1 MPQIDIIHMAVRR
14 ALEKQGW
21 RLVTEHLYLEEGG
34 YSVYIDLALERDD
47 PDGQGR
53 VESVVVEVK
62 SFIRSS
68 FINDFQ
74 DALGQYLV
82 YQDQLEVRDDPRLLF
97 LALPL
102 EVFRAHFTQPRIER
116 MAQRYH
122 LHLLVVDTY
131 NEEVHQWI
139 VN

>member
-21 RLVTEHLYLEEGG
+21 RIVTEHLYLEEGG
-34 YSVYIDLALERDD
+34 YYVYIDLEVARDV
-47 PDGQGR
+47 PDGTGR
-53 VESVVVEVK
+53 VESVIVEVK

-74 DALGQYLV
+74 EALGQYLV
-82 YQDQLEVRDDPRLLF
+82 YQDQLDVRDDPRLLY

-102 EVFRAHFTQPRIER
+102 EVHRAHFVQPRIER
-116 MAQRYH
+116 MVQRYH
-122 LHLLVVDTY
+122 MHLLVVDTY
-131 NEEVHQWI
+131 QEEVHQWI
-139 VN
+139 IN